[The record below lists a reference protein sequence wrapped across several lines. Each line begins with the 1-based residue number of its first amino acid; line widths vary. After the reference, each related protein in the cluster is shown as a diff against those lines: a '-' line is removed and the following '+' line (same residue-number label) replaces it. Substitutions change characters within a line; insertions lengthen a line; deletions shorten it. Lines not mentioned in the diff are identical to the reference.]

1 MNTGIYVRRKF
12 DDIDEMVQSFSSQ
25 WDLQFCQ
32 FEPIKRSSYLRQL
45 TLTNIQI
52 TNALFSGKSL
62 LTGGTPNWRTFA
74 FHKGKESCFVWR
86 KKQVSHN
93 DLIIFPDT
101 SELEVAHK
109 GSANNPYSISLSD
122 SLISS
127 YLSPSEIEEY
137 TRLVTKHEILPL
149 RGVTLEKLA
158 NIINYYFLECTKRPA
173 LLGSQLFQH
182 QLEGSIAKK
191 LLPQL
196 FSSDFTNTAH
206 GQKRLNKQWKTIDMV
221 LNNDTKSIL
230 RVNELSDATGIN
242 QRTMVRLF
250 HRRYGLPPKAYLK
263 VMRLHKTRNA
273 LKKASPDHAS
283 VAEISYQYE
292 FFHIGQFAKDY
303 NLLFNELPST
313 TLNTVK

>member
-127 YLSPSEIEEY
+127 FLSPSEIEDY

-149 RGVTLEKLA
+149 KGVTLEKLA
-158 NIINYYFLECTKRPA
+158 NIMNYYFLICTKRPA

-182 QLEGSIAKK
+182 QLEGSIIKT

-196 FSSDFTNTAH
+196 FSSDLANTAH
-206 GQKRLNKQWKTIDMV
+206 EQKRLNKQWQTIDMV
-221 LNNDTKSIL
+221 LNNDTKSLL
-230 RVNELSDATGIN
+230 RVKELSDETGIN

-263 VMRLHKTRNA
+263 VMRLNKTRNA
-273 LKKASPDHAS
+273 LRKASPDHVT
-283 VAEISYQYE
+283 VAEISNQYE

-303 NLLFNELPST
+303 NLLFSELPST
-313 TLNTVK
+313 TLNTVQ

>member
-1 MNTGIYVRRKF
+1 MNTGIYASRRF

-25 WDLQFCQ
+25 WDLKFCQ
-32 FEPIKRSSYLRQL
+32 FEPIKCSSYLRQL
-45 TLTNIQI
+45 TLSNIQI

-62 LTGGTPNWRTFA
+62 LTGGTPDWRTFA
-74 FHKGKESCFVWR
+74 FHKGKESSFLWR
-86 KKQVSHN
+86 KKQISHN

-127 YLSPSEIEEY
+127 FLSPSEIEGY
-137 TRLVTKHEILPL
+137 TRLVTNHEILPL
-149 RGVTLEKLA
+149 RSVTLEKLA
-158 NIINYYFLECTKRPA
+158 NVMDYYFRACTKNPA
-173 LLGSQLFQH
+173 FLGSQLFQH
-182 QLEGSIAKK
+182 QLEGSIVKT

-196 FSSDFTNTAH
+196 FSSDLTNTTH
-206 GQKRLNKQWKTIDMV
+206 EQKKLSKQWQTIDKV
-221 LNNDTKSIL
+221 LNNDTKSLL
-230 RVNELSDATGIN
+230 RVHELSDESGIN

-250 HRRYGLPPKAYLK
+250 HRRYGLPPKTYLK
-263 VMRLHKTRNA
+263 IMRLNKIRNA
-273 LKKASPDHAS
+273 LRKASPDHVT
-283 VAEISYQYE
+283 VAEIANQYE
-292 FFHIGQFAKDY
+292 FFHIGQLAKDY